1 MSEPSSYK
9 STGGLIRIAQAA
21 QYSWQGLLAAVR
33 HEAAFRQ
40 ELLIG
45 LPLIVAAPF
54 LGKPW
59 PQTALLIGCIV
70 AVFVVELLNSA
81 IEAIADAVTVEKN
94 ELLGRAKDLG
104 SAAVMCSIVIAVLIW
119 AGVLW
124 PGA

>member
-21 QYSWQGLLAAVR
+21 QYSWQGLQAAVR

-54 LGKPW
+54 LGPSGVVIICVRFCGPGLNLARGENKP
-59 PQTALLIGCIV
+59 PRVCNASLLSFGSSELF
-70 AVFVVELLNSA
+70 ARLAENSRNLVVEVHCRNRL
-81 IEAIADAVTVEKN
+81 K
-94 ELLGRAKDLG
+94 
-104 SAAVMCSIVIAVLIW
+104 W
-119 AGVLW
+119 
-124 PGA
+124 